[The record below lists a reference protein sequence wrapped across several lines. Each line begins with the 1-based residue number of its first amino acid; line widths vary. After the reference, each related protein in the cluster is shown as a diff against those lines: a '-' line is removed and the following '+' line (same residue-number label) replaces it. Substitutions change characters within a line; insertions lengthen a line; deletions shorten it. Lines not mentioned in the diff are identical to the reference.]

1 MKDASAFIAELIRE
15 ANRAQSLSPERRR
28 ALAGQASV
36 LIRALRA
43 ETGIRQSRNFK
54 NDELFKIEVEAL
66 RAEIGDDAKI
76 REILMRFADMIRTLK
91 IILDGKE

>member
-1 MKDASAFIAELIRE
+1 M
-15 ANRAQSLSPERRR
+15 
-28 ALAGQASV
+28 

>member
-28 ALAGQASV
+28 ALTEQASRT
-36 LIRALRA
+36 IRAMRV